1 MIADTFKQQLDQHL
15 AQQED
20 CEIQQ
25 RPLRRVEWLVQQ
37 ALEDQEAAT
46 VSIRAAQRSLE
57 DLMDSVE

>member
-1 MIADTFKQQLDQHL
+1 
-15 AQQED
+15 
-20 CEIQQ
+20 
-25 RPLRRVEWLVQQ
+25 VEWLVQK

>member
-37 ALEDQEAAT
+37 ALEDQGAAT